1 MGIFFLNLIYFLTI
15 SADALFLSSLE
26 IGKTISFAFLIA
38 STAAI
43 VSKELS
49 PGPTPTTVN
58 DARSLLKP
66 SRFFRVFLIPI
77 NE

>member
-15 SADALFLSSLE
+15 SADELFLSSLE

-43 VSKELS
+43 VIKELS
-49 PGPTPTTVN
+49 PGPTPTTFHH
-58 DARSLLKP
+58 L
-66 SRFFRVFLIPI
+66 FLNLNNIDCRCR
-77 NE
+77 